1 MGVCKEERAE
11 LTSEIK
17 DLLRDGSGIG
27 KDV

>member
-1 MGVCKEERAE
+1 MGVCKQERAE

-17 DLLRDGSGIG
+17 DLLRDGSGNG